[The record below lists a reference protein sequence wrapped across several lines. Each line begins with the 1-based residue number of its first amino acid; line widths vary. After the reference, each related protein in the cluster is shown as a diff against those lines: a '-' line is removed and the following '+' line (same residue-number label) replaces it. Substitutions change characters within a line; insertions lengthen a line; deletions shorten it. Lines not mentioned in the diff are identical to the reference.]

1 MMERRAS
8 QEIPIDL
15 IESGQFLSAEE
26 MFSERRTDD
35 PLEMVIRAE
44 VEMYFGR
51 LDEAASLLQQVAP
64 RAAEIDVAARFSLAS
79 GRLATWRADYES
91 ANTHLQTADFF
102 YNFQQNS
109 FPTSQALLPLGPLF
123 SFPADPQQPPAK
135 L

>member
-64 RAAEIDVAARFSLAS
+64 RAAEIDVAARFSRTRTCKRRISSITSSKIRSGLA
-79 GRLATWRADYES
+79 RLCWNWAVWRV
-91 ANTHLQTADFF
+91 
-102 YNFQQNS
+102 
-109 FPTSQALLPLGPLF
+109 
-123 SFPADPQQPPAK
+123 
-135 L
+135 

>member
-79 GRLATWRADYES
+79 GRLSTWRAGFG
-91 ANTHLQTADFF
+91 NPHTHLQTAQFF
-102 YNFQQNS
+102 FHFHHKP
-109 FPTSQALLPLGPLF
+109 FPTSP
-123 SFPADPQQPPAK
+123 
-135 L
+135 